1 MSFSVVK
8 LTSLVYSNL
17 FGKRKQFFSPKRL
30 STIHPFL
37 LVIVTSNFGS
47 WTHWTHS
54 DFLSKFHEWHVMLI
68 HFSWQNIVIQF
79 WENDPIVHS
88 RSHYHFII
96 VTKNENENEHDNL
109 CCFVTSVRSH
119 SHFPEKQ
126 QSLSLNEP
134 IIIMF
139 ILILNCDP
147 IRILW

>member
-1 MSFSVVK
+1 MSFSVLK

-30 STIHPFL
+30 STIFIHACY
-37 LVIVTSNFGS
+37 SNFQFWFMNSLNSLKFSIQVS
-47 WTHWTHS
+47 WVTCHAHP
-54 DFLSKFHEWHVMLI
+54 
-68 HFSWQNIVIQF
+68 FSWQNIVIQF

-109 CCFVTSVRSH
+109 CCFVTSVHSH